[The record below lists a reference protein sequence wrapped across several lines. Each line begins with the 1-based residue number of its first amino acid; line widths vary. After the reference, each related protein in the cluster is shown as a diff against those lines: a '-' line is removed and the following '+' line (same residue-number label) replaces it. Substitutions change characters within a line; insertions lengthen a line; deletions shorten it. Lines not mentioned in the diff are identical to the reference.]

1 MMDTTKCLVG
11 AVAFLA
17 SSISLSAA
25 IIVETVHV
33 GNQGNTGEPSGVS
46 APGGFGPDR
55 TCGAVAYVFDMGK
68 FEVTAAQYTA
78 FLNAVAAT
86 DTYDLYSTSM
96 WDTGTG
102 AKIQR
107 HGASGSYTYTVADD
121 YASRPV
127 NYVSWGDAVRFANWM
142 HNGQPTGAQ
151 GANTTED
158 GSYHINGA
166 MTKAALAAV
175 TRKTGETW
183 VIPSE
188 DEWYKS
194 AYHKKDGVTGNYWD
208 YPTGSD
214 TVPSNVY
221 DAKWDPS
228 NNANFDSNGYTIGE
242 PYFRTPVGE
251 FEHSDSAYG
260 TFDQGGNL
268 YEWNEAIF
276 YPPPRRVG
284 ATAYPIRFSD
294 RRDATN
300 P

>member
-1 MMDTTKCLVG
+1 M
-11 AVAFLA
+11 
-17 SSISLSAA
+17 
-25 IIVETVHV
+25 
-33 GNQGNTGEPSGVS
+33 
-46 APGGFGPDR
+46 
-55 TCGAVAYVFDMGK
+55 
-68 FEVTAAQYTA
+68 
-78 FLNAVAAT
+78 
-86 DTYDLYSTSM
+86 
-96 WDTGTG
+96 
-102 AKIQR
+102 
-107 HGASGSYTYTVADD
+107 ADD

-175 TRKTGETW
+175 TRKTGATW

-221 DAKWDPS
+221 DAKWDPG

-260 TFDQGGNL
+260 TFDQGGNVW
-268 YEWNEAIF
+268 EWTEQTISFDERGVRGGSYFAS
-276 YPPPRRVG
+276 VTHLHAG
-284 ATAYPIRFSD
+284 ARFSD
-294 RRDATN
+294 DPSSGSFSIGFRLSKVPEPSALSLMLLGVQALLYRRRSR
-300 P
+300 PIL